1 MNKKYEFTGE
11 TLELYGITL
20 HRIRAVKDF
29 ELVDGSKVCVGDLG
43 GWIENENNLSHGGSA
58 WVADSAWVYGNAL
71 VGGNA
76 QVYGD
81 AQVYGNAL
89 VGGNAR
95 VYGCARICGNAGVYD
110 SARIATTTD
119 YIVIGPIGSRDD
131 FTTFYKTNSDGIY
144 VACGCFNGNID
155 QFIDRVKN
163 THGSNWYAQAYLAA
177 AELAKIQ
184 IGGGQDDM

>member
-29 ELVDGSKVCVGDLG
+29 ELMDGSKVHAGDLG
-43 GWIENENNLSHGGSA
+43 GWIETEDNLSHDGSA
-58 WVADSAWVYGNAL
+58 WVADSARVAGDARVGGNAR
-71 VGGNA
+71 VYGNA

-81 AQVYGNAL
+81 AQV
-89 VGGNAR
+89 GGDAR
-95 VYGCARICGNAGVYD
+95 VSSDAG
-110 SARIATTTD
+110 IATTND
-119 YIVIGPIGSRDD
+119 YIVIGPIGSRNS

-144 VACGCFNGNID
+144 VVCGCFNGNID

-163 THGSNWYAQAYLAA
+163 THGSNRHAQAYLAA
-177 AELAKIQ
+177 TELAKIQ